1 MYHKTLDTNIEEGIA
16 TITLNRP
23 EKLNAINL
31 EMLESLTKITE
42 EIDKNDD
49 VKVVVLNGARRAF
62 CAGADVDLVSSSLQG
77 KSTEHIIEQNQKLG
91 RE

>member
-1 MYHKTLDTNIEEGIA
+1 MYHKTLDTNIKEGVA

-31 EMLESLTKITE
+31 EVLESLTKITE
-42 EIDKNDD
+42 EVDKNDD
-49 VKVVVLNGARRAF
+49 VKVVILTGAGRAF
-62 CAGADVDLVSSSLQG
+62 CAGADIDLVSSSFQG
-77 KSTEHIIEQNQKLG
+77 KSMAHIIEQNQKLG